1 MYMCVC
7 VNFFFLFL
15 TNKHTG
21 AQKTRFNTNGYEGR
35 TVTGGAF
42 IDFAWLPAD
51 RNSTRPIV
59 LLECDENAHS
69 NAGWDAERYREV
81 FVLENLLTKLYRR
94 CKKIMLIRFNPHEY
108 KNKTLQEGEQ
118 VNVFTVEP
126 SRDVRMA
133 NIRELVLWG
142 LGESDRVIMPA
153 NVQITIVFAYYDKW
167 YLDAPGDP
175 VQPIHYHHYKDLT
188 HYKSDVNAGSGRY
201 RRLKD
206 RMMFLDFNWWRYPNP
221 QLHDEERTASL
232 NPFSTL
238 ENDAKQFIREALD
251 ANVQGP
257 APPPPPVQP
266 PPAPP
271 LPPAPRRNPPR
282 RARGASSYSSVLQTD
297 MKKEGRRNSI

>member
-1 MYMCVC
+1 MHG
-7 VNFFFLFL
+7 L
-15 TNKHTG
+15 THLHIG

-42 IDFAWLPAD
+42 IDFAWLPTD

-81 FVLENLLTKLYRR
+81 FVLENLLSKLYRR
-94 CKKIMLIRFNPHEY
+94 CRKIMLIRFNPHEY
-108 KNKTLQEGEQ
+108 KNKTVQEADQ
-118 VNVFTVEP
+118 ANVFTVEP

-142 LGESDRVIMPA
+142 LGESDRVPPPPA
-153 NVQITIVFAYYDKW
+153 IPADQQITIVFAYYDKW
-167 YLDAPGDP
+167 YADAPGDP
-175 VQPIHYHHYKDLT
+175 VQPIHYHHYKDLM

-201 RRLKD
+201 KRLKD
-206 RMMFLDFNWWRYPNP
+206 RMMFLDFNWWKYPNP

-238 ENDAKQFIREALD
+238 ENDAKQFIRQALD
-251 ANVQGP
+251 VV
-257 APPPPPVQP
+257 VQP
-266 PPAPP
+266 PP
-271 LPPAPRRNPPR
+271 PPAPRRNPPR
-282 RARGASSYSSVLQTD
+282 RARGRAASSYSSVLLQTD
-297 MKKEGRRNSI
+297 MKREERRNSI